1 MQTTKPCSQHR
12 TYIAIDLK
20 SFYASAEC
28 VKLSLDPLDAFL
40 VVADRERTEKT
51 ICLAVSPALKSLGIS
66 GRPRL
71 FEVIQTVND
80 INRKRSASARIR
92 GKTRSYREFSE
103 HKDLLLDFIAAKPN
117 MAGYIKTSSK
127 IYSIYTKYV
136 SPDDIHVYSIDEV
149 FIDATD
155 YMKLYALSSHD
166 FARMLIK
173 NVLEETGITATCGI
187 GSNLYLAKIAMDIE
201 AKHIDADEDGVRIAK
216 LDEEEYRKKMWS
228 HRPLTDFWR
237 IGKGISKSLEEKG
250 IYTMGDI
257 ARCSLGKES
266 DYYNQSLLYKMFG
279 INAELLIDHAWGY
292 ESCTMRDIKNYRA
305 EDKSISSGQ
314 VLHESYTFSK
324 AKIVIKEMAESL
336 ALDLVEKGLET
347 DQITLAVG
355 YDVMNLKD
363 ERIRDK
369 YMKDIKADYYG
380 RENIKSAHS
389 SISLYRH
396 TSSVSLI
403 RNEAVRLF
411 ESIADEELLIRRITI
426 GFNHIRAKGS
436 EKDYIPDLFKE
447 ESPKEKEEESL
458 LENVVDIK
466 KKYGK
471 NAILKATSLM
481 EGATGRER
489 NEQIGGHKA

>member
-28 VKLSLDPLDAFL
+28 IKLSLDPLDAFL

-71 FEVIQTVND
+71 FEVVQTVNG
-80 INRKRSASARIR
+80 INRRRSESAKIR
-92 GKTRSYREFSE
+92 GKTRSYKEFSE

-127 IYSIYTKYV
+127 IYSVYTKYV

-155 YMKLYALSSHD
+155 YMKLYNLSSHD

-201 AKHIDADEDGVRIAK
+201 AKHIDADEDGVRIAE
-216 LDEEEYRKKMWS
+216 LDEAQYRRKMWS

-257 ARCSLGKES
+257 ARCSLGKDS

-314 VLHESYTFSK
+314 VLHESYTFTK

-355 YDVMNLKD
+355 YDVDNLKD

-369 YMKDIKADYYG
+369 YRQDIKADYYG
-380 RENIKSAHS
+380 RENIKGVHS
-389 SISLYRH
+389 SASLYRH
-396 TSSVSLI
+396 TSSLSLI

-411 ESIADEELLIRRITI
+411 ESIVDEELLIRRITI
-426 GFNHIRAKGS
+426 GFNHIRTKGF

-447 ESPKEKEEESL
+447 ESPEEKEEESL